1 MAAVPHF
8 SDRKLTFLV
17 VDDEPFIL
25 EYVRQVLSHLGQRV
39 LTARDGDEAW
49 SKFERQRNTIDF
61 LLTDIIMPGSFDG
74 FALAERVRQA
84 KPSLPILFITG
95 ALPDDDPR
103 TLDLVERRLLL
114 KKPFFP
120 EQLVTFLQAH
130 LSPAGSAA

>member
-1 MAAVPHF
+1 MAAVPRF

-39 LTARDGDEAW
+39 LTARNGDEAW
-49 SKFERQRNTIDF
+49 SIFERQRNTIDF

-74 FALAERVRQA
+74 FALAERVRRA

-103 TLDLVERRLLL
+103 TLDLMEKRLLL

-120 EQLVTFLQAH
+120 EELVSFLQVH

>member
-1 MAAVPHF
+1 MTAVPRF

-49 SKFERQRNTIDF
+49 SMFERQRNTIDF
-61 LLTDIIMPGSFDG
+61 LLTDIIMPGSIDG
-74 FALAERVRQA
+74 FALAARVRRA

-103 TLDLVERRLLL
+103 TLDLLERRLLL

-130 LSPAGSAA
+130 LSHAGSAV

>member
-1 MAAVPHF
+1 MAAVPRL

-25 EYVRQVLSHLGQRV
+25 EYVRQVLSRLGQRV
-39 LTARDGDEAW
+39 LTARNGDEAW
-49 SKFERQRNTIDF
+49 ALFERQRNTIDF
-61 LLTDIIMPGSFDG
+61 LLTDIMMPDSIDG
-74 FALAERVRQA
+74 FTLAERVRQV

-103 TLDLVERRLLL
+103 TLDLMERRLLL

-120 EQLVTFLQAH
+120 EQLVAVLQGH

>member
-1 MAAVPHF
+1 MAAVSRF

-49 SKFERQRNTIDF
+49 SVFERQRNSIDF
-61 LLTDIIMPGSFDG
+61 LLTDIIMPGSIDG
-74 FALAERVRQA
+74 FALAERVRRA
-84 KPSLPILFITG
+84 RPSLPILFITG

-103 TLDLVERRLLL
+103 TLDLLERRLLL

-120 EQLVTFLQAH
+120 EDLVTFLQVH

>member
-25 EYVRQVLSHLGQRV
+25 EYVRQVLSCLGQKV

-49 SKFERQRNTIDF
+49 SVFERQRNSIDF
-61 LLTDIIMPGSFDG
+61 LLTDIVMPGSFDG
-74 FALAERVRQA
+74 FALAKRVRQA

-103 TLDLVERRLLL
+103 TLDLLERRLLL

-120 EQLVTFLQAH
+120 EQLITFLQAH
-130 LSPAGSAA
+130 LSPAGSTA